1 MLNMNP
7 CLIHVMISFDLFLL
21 SILFADICISLE
33 QLGVGTPRLG
43 YGAVEKVRALR
54 RLAEWYS

>member
-1 MLNMNP
+1 
-7 CLIHVMISFDLFLL
+7 MISFDLFLL